1 MHRVANVFI
10 SLGAVVGVIGC
21 IGLAVGW
28 RPSDLPPALL
38 NLAAYK
44 LVFIAAGGLLTA
56 GAVLGRAAVR
66 SGARAGAPSAA
77 ARPPAELS
85 LGAPGS
91 GPAASESR
99 GEPEHR
105 ER

>member
-1 MHRVANVFI
+1 MRRVANVFI

-28 RPSDLPPALL
+28 QPSDLPPALL

-44 LVFIAAGGLLTA
+44 LVFIAAAGLLAA

-66 SGARAGAPSAA
+66 GGARTGAPSAA
-77 ARPPAELS
+77 ERPPAELS
-85 LGAPGS
+85 VGAPGS
-91 GPAASESR
+91 GTAASESR